1 MQTDTSPGESA
12 VAVTPSDT
20 TGVRSRALYVGGTG
34 DVAVTMTSGQT
45 VTFEDVPAGT
55 LLPISV
61 RHVMA
66 ATTATLI
73 VAIY

>member
-12 VAVTPSDT
+12 VAVTPSDS
-20 TGVRSRALYVGGTG
+20 TGVKSRALFVGGAG
-34 DVAVTMTSGQT
+34 DLSVTMTSGQDCVFT
-45 VTFEDVPAGT
+45 GVLAGT

-61 RHVMA
+61 RVVKA
-66 ATTATLI
+66 ATTATNI

>member
-1 MQTDTSPGESA
+1 MQTDTSPGENA
-12 VAVTPSDT
+12 APITPNDT
-20 TGVRSRALYVGGTG
+20 TGVRSRALYIGGVG
-34 DVAVTMTSGQT
+34 DVVVTMTGGQT
-45 VTFEDVPAGT
+45 VTFEDVAAGT